1 MFSREMMPASTPKLD
16 DLLLTAKLD
25 SSQLERITAEL
36 NAISIAIAALTQLD
50 RVELRKIAQ
59 ELQVE
64 AIVADWI
71 DDWSIDR
78 AGSHGQYN
86 IQQIRA
92 LVLIVHHL
100 ARAHQPLLRQNIHHW
115 QQTIQADRLPLQSPP
130 LADYIGNFITIY
142 QARIGRAGNLS
153 FEELADTALNL
164 TLGLLF
170 YGGPN
175 GHQRLWTALLQRSQ

>member
-16 DLLLTAKLD
+16 DLLLTSKLD
-25 SSQLERITAEL
+25 PSQLQRITAEL
-36 NAISIAIAALTQLD
+36 DAISIAIAALTQID
-50 RVELRKIAQ
+50 RLELRKIAQ

-64 AIVADWI
+64 PIVSDWI

-92 LVLIVHHL
+92 LVLIFHYL
-100 ARAHQPLLRQNIHHW
+100 ARVHQPLVRRNINYW
-115 QQTIQADRLPLQSPP
+115 QETIQADRLPLQSPP

-142 QARIGRAGNLS
+142 QARIGRAGDLS
-153 FEELADTALNL
+153 FEELAQTALNL
-164 TLGLLF
+164 KIGLLF
-170 YGGPN
+170 YGSPN
-175 GHQRLWTALLQRSQ
+175 GHQRLWTALLHRSQ

>member
-36 NAISIAIAALTQLD
+36 NAISMAIAALAPLD

-59 ELQVE
+59 DLQVA
-64 AIVADWI
+64 AIVSDWI
-71 DDWSIDR
+71 DDWPLER
-78 AGSHGQYN
+78 AGLPEQYN

-100 ARAHQPLLRQNIHHW
+100 AQQHQPLVRRNIDDW
-115 QQTIQADRLPLQSPP
+115 QQTIQADRLPLQSPQ
-130 LADYIGNFITIY
+130 LADYIGNFITMY
-142 QARIGRAGNLS
+142 QDRSGGAGNLS
-153 FEELADTALNL
+153 FEELAETALNL

-170 YGGPN
+170 YGSPN
-175 GHQRLWTALLQRSQ
+175 GHQRLWGALLQRSQ